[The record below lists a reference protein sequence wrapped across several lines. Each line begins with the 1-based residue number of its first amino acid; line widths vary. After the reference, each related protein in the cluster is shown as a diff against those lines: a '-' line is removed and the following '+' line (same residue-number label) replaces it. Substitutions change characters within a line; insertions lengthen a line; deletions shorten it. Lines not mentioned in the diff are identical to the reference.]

1 MPMLRNHETS
11 RPVAIWLFAVAALV
25 FGMIVLGGST
35 RLTGS
40 GLSITEW
47 RPVTGVIPPL
57 SHQAWVAEF
66 QRYQQIP
73 QYRFI
78 NHGMSLAAFQGIYW
92 WEWAHRLLGRLI
104 GVVFFIPFVA
114 FLATKRIPKRLIWR
128 TALLLALERAQGL
141 VGWWMVASGLEK
153 LVSVAPE
160 RLAIH
165 LGLALVVF
173 CLLIWTGLEAWYG
186 PGRPNF
192 ETRWRLPAALA
203 AGLVFVQI
211 MLGGLVAGNHA
222 GEIYN
227 DWPYMNGRLFP
238 QDYVDAGG
246 LFHSLLHS
254 QAAVQFNHRIGAYLL
269 VICAVIAMVVA
280 ARRRE
285 LPRGTPP
292 LAFLF
297 STLVL
302 LQACLGIFT
311 LVHHAPL
318 GLSLMHQ
325 CLAAVLL
332 ASALGLAWRVRRA

>member
-1 MPMLRNHETS
+1 M
-11 RPVAIWLFAVAALV
+11 V
-25 FGMIVLGGST
+25 FFV
-35 RLTGS
+35 
-40 GLSITEW
+40 
-47 RPVTGVIPPL
+47 P
-57 SHQAWVAEF
+57 F
-66 QRYQQIP
+66 
-73 QYRFI
+73 
-78 NHGMSLAAFQGIYW
+78 
-92 WEWAHRLLGRLI
+92 
-104 GVVFFIPFVA
+104 VVF
-114 FLATKRIPKRLIWR
+114 LAMRRIPRRLIWR
-128 TALLLALERAQGL
+128 TAVIFALGALQGL

-186 PGRPNF
+186 PGRAGL

-203 AGLVFVQI
+203 AGLVFIQI

-222 GEIYN
+222 GQIYN

-238 QDYVDAGG
+238 KDYGG
-246 LFHSLLHS
+246 GQGVLHALLHS

-269 VICAVIAMVVA
+269 VVCAVVAMVVA

-297 STLVL
+297 ATLVL
-302 LQACLGIFT
+302 LQACLGVFT
-311 LVHHAPL
+311 LVNHAPL

-332 ASALGLAWRVRRA
+332 AAALALAWRVRRA

>member
-1 MPMLRNHETS
+1 LRNHETS
-11 RPVAIWLFAVAALV
+11 RPAAVWLFAVAALV
-25 FGMIVLGGST
+25 FGMVVLGGST

-78 NHGMSLAAFQGIYW
+78 NHGMSLAGFQGIYW

-104 GVVFFIPFVA
+104 GVVFFIPFVV
-114 FLATKRIPKRLIWR
+114 FLATKRIPRRLIWR
-128 TALLLALERAQGL
+128 TAVIFALGALQGL
-141 VGWWMVASGLEK
+141 VGWWMVASGLENR
-153 LVSVAPE
+153 VSVAPE

-165 LGLALVVF
+165 LGLALLLF

-192 ETRWRLPAALA
+192 ENRWRLPAALA
-203 AGLVFVQI
+203 AALVFVQV

-238 QDYVDAGG
+238 KDYLGAGG
-246 LFHSLLHS
+246 LLHALLHS

-269 VICAVIAMVVA
+269 VICAVVAMVVA

-302 LQACLGIFT
+302 LQACLGVFT
-311 LVHHAPL
+311 LVNRAPL
-318 GLSLMHQ
+318 DLSLMHQ
-325 CLAAVLL
+325 CLAAVVL